1 MRHPSPGPALGS
13 RHSPGCRG
21 ADSAE
26 YFVPKQLCCFLFYQA
41 RAEQRHA
48 SGWRHGATQ
57 ACGGGRPREAGGSWP
72 NSVSR
77 VRRAHNPRRPRRVR
91 LVPRAPQPA
100 EAPPRPALQEVS
112 QCMLLEREVEVQ
124 YRARMRKA
132 LQDKVNA
139 AADSLLSQSP
149 TCARCSQ
156 PMKRHDTETVSWVA
170 RWGRLHATVARYR
183 CPAGKDE
190 RRPLLDLL
198 GVEPGRIS
206 GSLAR
211 LLALLA
217 GVAPYT
223 LAAQLAWLLL
233 GVKISPMSVWKV
245 VQRLGESAAGYGEG
259 MSRYQA
265 DSRSEGAS
273 TREAPPAV
281 VLSVDG
287 SMLGMQV
294 RKQRRRRTGAEPLP
308 PLPPVKEGPF
318 QEVKTGVLLLPSERV
333 ETSPGRHTVVR
344 RFLGSC
350 LGDADA
356 IFARLYAQLRELGW
370 LDTAHTV
377 VVIVGDGA
385 EWIWNRSK
393 MFVRRCEILDYGHA
407 LEHAWGF
414 ARLNNGEGSQQAD
427 RWVHRIAEDLRAG
440 KVQEVI
446 ARLKR
451 MRPKTP
457 ELREQLQSLIAY
469 YSEHTGRMHY
479 DEYLRLGYGIG
490 SGAVE
495 SAHKQVVHAR
505 FRQAGMRWSEAG
517 ARRLLALRLLLLNDN
532 WALLDRLPMVSVA

>member
-1 MRHPSPGPALGS
+1 MMALWCDPGRSWRQPAGS
-13 RHSPGCRG
+13 RWSL
-21 ADSAE
+21 A
-26 YFVPKQLCCFLFYQA
+26 KQRQPHKPA
-41 RAEQRHA
+41 AQPE
-48 SGWRHGATQ
+48 
-57 ACGGGRPREAGGSWP
+57 
-72 NSVSR
+72 
-77 VRRAHNPRRPRRVR
+77 
-91 LVPRAPQPA
+91 APQ
-100 EAPPRPALQEVS
+100 RPALQEVS
-112 QCMLLEREVEVQ
+112 QFMLLEREVEIQ
-124 YRARMRKA
+124 YRPRMREA
-132 LQDKVNA
+132 LQNKVNA
-139 AADSLLSQSP
+139 VADSLRSQMPACS
-149 TCARCSQ
+149 RCSQ
-156 PMKRHDTETVSWVA
+156 PMRRHDVETVSWVA
-170 RWGRLHATVARYR
+170 LFGRLQATVVRYR
-183 CPAGKDE
+183 CPACKDE

-217 GVAPYT
+217 VVAPYS
-223 LAAQLAWLLL
+223 LAARLAWLLL
-233 GVKISPMSVWKV
+233 GVKISPMSVWNV
-245 VQRLGESAAGYGEG
+245 VQRLGESAAGYSEG
-259 MSRYQA
+259 LSQYHA

-294 RKQRRRRTGAEPLP
+294 RKQRRTRKGAEPLP
-308 PLPPVKEGPF
+308 PLPAVQEGQF

-333 ETSPGRHTVVR
+333 ETSPGRHSVVR
-344 RFLGSC
+344 RFLVSC

-370 LDTAHTV
+370 VGPHTV

-385 EWIWNRSK
+385 EWIWNRAT
-393 MFVRRCEILDYGHA
+393 MFVRRCEILDFWHA

-414 ARLNNGEGSQQAD
+414 ARLNYGEGSQQAAG
-427 RWVHRIAEDLRAG
+427 WVHRIAEELRAG
-440 KVQEVI
+440 KVEEVI

-457 ELREQLQSLIAY
+457 ELREKLQSLIAY
-469 YSEHTGRMHY
+469 YSEHAGRMRY
-479 DEYLRLGYGIG
+479 DQYLRLGYGIG

-495 SAHKQVVHAR
+495 SAHKQVVQAR

-517 ARRLLALRLLLLNDN
+517 ARRLLALRLLLLNDH